1 MKQNEMTMAEIFVEA
16 VGLVSG
22 VLYIGL
28 QIYYGVLYGAG
39 AFGIILNVAALL
51 LVYAGLTLLTVY
63 PEKVNG
69 LTREA
74 CSGKVRRYTVWMVR
88 IVKLIFV
95 ANSFTSICDVLGHE
109 INAGYS
115 LVVVALIVIT
125 AVIFEGKIIKI
136 LRNKNGKLSSRQ
148 FCNFDCKSM
157 RAMLKSILH
166 ECKNVFM
173 QIFAHQVI
181 WLSPYGQAGQ
191 LPSVMVSHV
200 ID

>member
-74 CSGKVRRYTVWMVR
+74 CGGKVRRYTVWMVR

-95 ANSFTSICDVLGHE
+95 EGILFTSICDVLGHE

-136 LRNKNGKLSSRQ
+136 LRNKNGK
-148 FCNFDCKSM
+148 N
-157 RAMLKSILH
+157 
-166 ECKNVFM
+166 
-173 QIFAHQVI
+173 
-181 WLSPYGQAGQ
+181 
-191 LPSVMVSHV
+191 
-200 ID
+200 